1 MIEEAY
7 TFGRDG
13 CLIGIV
19 TRPYANTVKA
29 GTPAVVLWNAGLL
42 HHVGPHRFYVVLAR
56 RLSCMGFTVL
66 RFDVSGR
73 GDSETRKDS
82 RSHKERELDDIF
94 MAMDFMS
101 AKNGFAEFVLVGLC
115 SGADKVH
122 PAAVLDS
129 RVSGAVLLD
138 AYGYR
143 TWRFCLIHVARR
155 LFNVRKWK
163 KFFAQI
169 YEKTQD
175 NTPSEDIFPRVFPPK
190 HEVRAQLMELMKR
203 GVKLLYIYTGGV
215 QKYYNYGEQFEDM
228 LGLKKSDFQGKLQL
242 EYLKESDHL
251 YTLLND
257 RDKVLQIICD
267 WFQTYFNCGQ
277 HDLLS
282 QQIDGSKTLYQRA
295 R

>member
-7 TFGRDG
+7 TFGREG

-19 TRPYANTVKA
+19 TAPNPEELKA
-29 GTPAVVLWNAGLL
+29 ELPAVLLWNAGLL
-42 HHVGPHRFYVVLAR
+42 HHIGPHRFYVVLAR
-56 RLSCMGFTVL
+56 RLASKGFTVF

-101 AKNGFAEFVLVGLC
+101 ARNGFHEFVLVGLC

-143 TWRFCLIHVARR
+143 TWRFYLFHVARR
-155 LFNVRKWK
+155 LFSVRKWK
-163 KFFAQI
+163 KFFIQI
-169 YEKTQD
+169 YEKTRD
-175 NTPSEDIFPRVFPPK
+175 NAPSQEIFPRVFPPK
-190 HEVRAQLMELMKR
+190 QDVRAQLMELLER

-215 QKYYNYGEQFEDM
+215 QKYYNYREQFEEM
-228 LGLKKSDFQGKLQL
+228 LGLRRSDFQDKLQI
-242 EYLKESDHL
+242 EYLKESDHI

-257 RDKVLQIICD
+257 RDKALQIICH
-267 WFQTYFNCGQ
+267 WFQLHF
-277 HDLLS
+277 
-282 QQIDGSKTLYQRA
+282 R

>member
-19 TRPYANTVKA
+19 TTPEADQLKT
-29 GTPAVVLWNAGLL
+29 GMPAVLLWNAGLL

-56 RLSCMGFTVL
+56 RLACMGFTVL

-82 RSHKERELDDIF
+82 RSHKERELDDIR

-101 AKNGFAEFVLVGLC
+101 TTNAFHEFVLIGLC

-122 PAAVLDS
+122 PAAVMDS
-129 RVSGAVLLD
+129 RVAGAVLLD

-143 TWRFCLIHVARR
+143 TWRFYLLHMARR
-155 LFNVRKWK
+155 LFKVRKWK
-163 KFFAQI
+163 KFLVETYHNIGA
-169 YEKTQD
+169 K
-175 NTPSEDIFPRVFPPK
+175 TPSENIFPRVFPPK
-190 HEVRAQLMELMKR
+190 HEVSAELMELIQR

-215 QKYYNYGEQFEDM
+215 QKYYNYREQFWDM
-228 LGLKKSDFQGKLQL
+228 LGLKKSDFQRRLQL

-257 RDKVLQIICD
+257 RDKALQIICD
-267 WFQTYFNCGQ
+267 WFPSHFCHQKY
-277 HDLLS
+277 
-282 QQIDGSKTLYQRA
+282 A
-295 R
+295 